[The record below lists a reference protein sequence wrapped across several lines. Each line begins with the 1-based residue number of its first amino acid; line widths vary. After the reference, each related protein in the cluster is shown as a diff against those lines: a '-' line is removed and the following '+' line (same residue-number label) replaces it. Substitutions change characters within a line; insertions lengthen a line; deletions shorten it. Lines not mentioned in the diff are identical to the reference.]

1 MLIPPPLSLYIHF
14 PWCVKKCPYCD
25 FNSHELKRELDQANY
40 VDALLADLEQDLP
53 SVWGRP
59 ISSVFMG
66 GGTPSLFSAPS
77 MQNMMNRVRAVLPFQ
92 PDAEVTME
100 VNPGSQEFDDLAGYL
115 QAGINRLSF
124 GIQSLKD
131 ENLVRLGRIHNSEQA
146 IKAVQKA
153 KTVGYDNFN
162 VDMMF
167 GLPGQ
172 SMAAAKEDLLR
183 LIDMGSTHISYYQL
197 TIEANTLFAVKTPED
212 LPDVEM
218 LHDMFAQGQEILSA
232 HGFEQYEVSA
242 YAKPSRQSQHNM
254 NYWRFGDY
262 LGIGAGA
269 HAKVTMG
276 HSGEII
282 RTVKQ
287 KHPNLYLQHAG
298 TPQRLMSN
306 EVVDDS
312 TLLFEFFLN
321 HLRIKQ
327 AVQWSHFESCT
338 GLRKDMAIEKLKPL
352 AQHGWFTMDD
362 SGLTLS
368 EYGFLLSDEI
378 LQQLID

>member
-14 PWCVKKCPYCD
+14 PWCIKKCPYCD
-25 FNSHELKRELDQANY
+25 FNSHELKTVLEQQAY
-40 VDALLADLEQDLP
+40 IDALVADLEQDLP

-66 GGTPSLFSAPS
+66 GGTPSLFSAQS
-77 MQNMMNRVRAVLPFQ
+77 MQDLMSRVRAVLPFQ

-100 VNPGSQEFDDLAGYL
+100 VNPGSQEFDDLAAYL
-115 QAGINRLSF
+115 DTGINRLSF

-131 ENLVRLGRIHNSEQA
+131 DNLHRLGRIHNSEQA
-146 IKAVQKA
+146 LKAVQKA
-153 KTVGYDNFN
+153 KQVGYDNFN

-172 SMAAAKEDLLR
+172 SMAEAKEDLLR
-183 LIDMGSTHISYYQL
+183 LIDLGSSHISYYQL

-212 LPDVEM
+212 LPDVEL
-218 LHDMFAQGQEILSA
+218 LHDMFAQGQEVLSA

-242 YAKPSRQSQHNM
+242 YAKPGKQSQHNL

-262 LGIGAGA
+262 LGVGAGA
-269 HAKVTMG
+269 HGKVTMG
-276 HSGEII
+276 HSGKVN

-287 KHPNLYLQHAG
+287 KHPRLYLDHAA
-298 TPQRLMSN
+298 TAQRLMSTTT
-306 EVVDDS
+306 VDES
-312 TLLFEFFLN
+312 TLLFEYFLN

-327 AVQWSHFESCT
+327 PIMWSHFEACT
-338 GLRKDMAIEKLKPL
+338 GLERSSVQVKLK
-352 AQHGWFTMDD
+352 AMTDYGWFEMDSD
-362 SGLTLS
+362 GLSLTDK
-368 EYGFLLSDEI
+368 GFLVSDEI
-378 LQQLID
+378 LQHLID